1 MAMAVV
7 RDRMHTLLLERGPL
21 MSMQVAAALD
31 VSQSQVSNAGREL
44 VAAGRATHADPGA
57 PWIAVP
63 PPEEPTRAGWEPSAK
78 LSSAK
83 LEALRERL
91 WSLSLS
97 QQALAIE
104 GSPFDEARIQA
115 MARALRA
122 YPDAARAV
130 AIALREIT

>member
-1 MAMAVV
+1 MAVV
-7 RDRMHTLLLERGPL
+7 RDRMHALLLERGPL
-21 MSMQVAAALD
+21 TSMQVAAALD
-31 VSQSQVSNAGREL
+31 VSQSQASNAGREL
-44 VAAGRATHADPGA
+44 VAAGRATHADVGA
-57 PWIAVP
+57 PWVGVP
-63 PPEEPTRAGWEPSAK
+63 PPDEPRREGWEPTAK

-83 LEALRERL
+83 LERMRERL
-91 WSLSLS
+91 WSLPLS

-130 AIALREIT
+130 AIALRGITE